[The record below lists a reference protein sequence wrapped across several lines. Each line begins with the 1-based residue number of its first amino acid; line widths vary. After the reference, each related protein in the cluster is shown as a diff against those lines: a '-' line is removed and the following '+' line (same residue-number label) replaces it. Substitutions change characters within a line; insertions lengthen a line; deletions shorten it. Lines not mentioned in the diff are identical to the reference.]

1 MQFTPARNPNLC
13 HRHECLKSQLAFL
26 PSTILQLCHL
36 PPPVLPLVNNF
47 SCLLTGRQ
55 PLEASCCTIL
65 LFFWR
70 YRTAGWKMFSLFFV
84 LVFFMD
90 YLCEKCHRPSAI
102 PYYIAVCVSW
112 VPRLTLLDSW
122 TNWDHKHALQ
132 MEHICSQ
139 GIYCKHLLSSIQEKT
154 NVWSIVRSVWEQL
167 DFIYLKVFFFLKSL
181 LNLLQC
187 SFCFMFWFFSIWG
200 LSSPTRDQTHTP
212 CPGTWSLNY
221 QTTREVLER
230 VGF

>member
-122 TNWDHKHALQ
+122 TNWAHKHALQ

-167 DFIYLKVFFFLKSL
+167 DFIYLKVFFF
-181 LNLLQC
+181 
-187 SFCFMFWFFSIWG
+187 FF
-200 LSSPTRDQTHTP
+200 
-212 CPGTWSLNY
+212 
-221 QTTREVLER
+221 EVFIEF
-230 VGF
+230 VTM